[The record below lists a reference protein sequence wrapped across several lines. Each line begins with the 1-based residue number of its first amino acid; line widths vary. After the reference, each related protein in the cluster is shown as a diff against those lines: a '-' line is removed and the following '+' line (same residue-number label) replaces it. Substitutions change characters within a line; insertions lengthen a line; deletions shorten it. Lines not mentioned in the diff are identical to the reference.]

1 MTDIKVK
8 ISAIIPLASKSKIKA
23 VSVALIPEIIEPP
36 STRDGMVTKIKII
49 NKIFVDFLMYLFFT
63 NIKNVCMDSIKI
75 TIITQTIIG
84 GIYGR

>member
-8 ISAIIPLASKSKIKA
+8 TSAIIPLASKSKIKP

-36 STRDGMVTKIKII
+36 STRDGMVIKIKII
-49 NKIFVDFLMYLFFT
+49 NKIFVDFLMYLFST
-63 NIKNVCMDSIKI
+63 KLKNVCMDSIKI